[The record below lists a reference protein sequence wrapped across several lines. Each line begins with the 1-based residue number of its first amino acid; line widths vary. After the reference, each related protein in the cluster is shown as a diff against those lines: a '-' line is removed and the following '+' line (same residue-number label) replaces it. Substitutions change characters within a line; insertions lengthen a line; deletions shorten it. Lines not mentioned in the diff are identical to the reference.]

1 MLGMN
6 GFYVGSRL
14 RITQIRAMPIPEFN
28 EIKAPAMQFFA
39 DGKPH
44 KVSEIYDVLAAH
56 FNLTE
61 AERNEVLPSGTQ
73 RRWHNR
79 ANWACY
85 DLFRAGLLERP
96 KRGLYVITEAGKK
109 VAEQKP
115 KMIDREFLMQFP
127 QFVEFARAT
136 GAGKTAKVDEKGARK
151 EGGLA
156 AQDETPE
163 ELIGNAY
170 EQIHATLQKEL
181 LDLVK
186 KMDPFRF
193 EHLVIDLL
201 VAMGYGG
208 SREEAARVTKASGD
222 EGIDGVINE
231 DRLGLDVIYVQAK
244 RWQETVGRKEIQSF
258 VGALAG
264 KKAQK
269 GIFIT
274 TSGFKTTA
282 INYVKDVHQKVIL
295 IGGERLA
302 DLMIEHNIGVAPL
315 HSYKI
320 KHIDSDYFEQE

>member
-1 MLGMN
+1 
-6 GFYVGSRL
+6 
-14 RITQIRAMPIPEFN
+14 
-28 EIKAPAMQFFA
+28 MQFFA
-39 DGKPH
+39 DGKSH
-44 KVSEIYDVLAAH
+44 KVSEIYDALAKY

-61 AERNEVLPSGTQ
+61 EELNEVLPSGTQ

-85 DLFRAGLLERP
+85 DLFRAGLLDRP
-96 KRGLYVITEAGKK
+96 KRGLYVITENGRK

-115 KMIDREFLMQFP
+115 KIIDRDFLMQFP
-127 QFVEFARAT
+127 QFVEFSQAT
-136 GAGKTAKVDEKGARK
+136 GVKKVLKDQGQALDNEIEPTAKNK
-151 EGGLA
+151 
-156 AQDETPE
+156 TPE

-170 EQIHATLQKEL
+170 EQLHATLRKDV

-269 GIFIT
+269 GVFIT
-274 TSGFKTTA
+274 TSGFKNTA
-282 INYVKDVHQKVIL
+282 SEYANDVHQKVIL
-295 IGGERLA
+295 IDGERLA
-302 DLMIEHNIGVAPL
+302 DLMIEHNIGVAPF

-320 KHIDSDYFEQE
+320 KHVDSDYFDED

>member
-1 MLGMN
+1 MA
-6 GFYVGSRL
+6 V
-14 RITQIRAMPIPEFN
+14 PEFN
-28 EIKAPAMQFFA
+28 EIKAPAMRFFA

-44 KVSEIYDVLAAH
+44 RVSEVYDVLAKH

-61 AERNEVLPSGTQ
+61 QDLNEVLPSGTQ

-96 KRGLYVITEAGKK
+96 KRGLYVITETGRK

-115 KMIDREFLMQFP
+115 KLIDRDFLMQFP
-127 QFVEFARAT
+127 QFVEFAQASGPKKEVKDDT
-136 GAGKTAKVDEKGARK
+136 VKTDQETDSVTKSK
-151 EGGLA
+151 
-156 AQDETPE
+156 TPE
-163 ELIGNAY
+163 ELIGSAY
-170 EQIHATLQKEL
+170 EELHSTLRNEV

-186 KMDPFRF
+186 KMDPFLF

-208 SREEAARVTKASGD
+208 SREEAARVTKQSGD

-269 GIFIT
+269 GVFIT
-274 TSGFKTTA
+274 TSGFKSTA
-282 INYVKDVHQKVIL
+282 TEYAKDVHQKVIL
-295 IGGERLA
+295 IDGERLA
-302 DLMIEHNIGVAPL
+302 DLMIEHNIGVSPF
-315 HSYKI
+315 HSYEI
-320 KHIDSDYFEQE
+320 KHIDSDYFDQD